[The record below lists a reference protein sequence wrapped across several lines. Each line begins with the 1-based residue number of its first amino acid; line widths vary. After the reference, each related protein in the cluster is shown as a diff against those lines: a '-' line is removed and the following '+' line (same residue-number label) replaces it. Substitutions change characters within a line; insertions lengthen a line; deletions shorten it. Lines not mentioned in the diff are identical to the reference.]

1 MEGPDSGVAN
11 VPDSSKACICGEKD
25 GLLSQGAAPAMLL
38 LSLARIRACCELPG
52 LENRRGEPRDGS
64 AKKIDESTVRMEVPD
79 SGVANVPDP
88 SEKPG
93 VRGLD
98 GRGLQ

>member
-25 GLLSQGAAPAMLL
+25 GMLSQGAAPAML
-38 LSLARIRACCELPG
+38 
-52 LENRRGEPRDGS
+52 
-64 AKKIDESTVRMEVPD
+64 KIDESTVRMEVPD

>member
-1 MEGPDSGVAN
+1 MPTSGVN
-11 VPDSSKACICGEKD
+11 GGVLGPRLKACICGDKD
-25 GLLSQGAAPAMLL
+25 GLLSQGAAPAML
-38 LSLARIRACCELPG
+38 
-52 LENRRGEPRDGS
+52 
-64 AKKIDESTVRMEVPD
+64 KIDESTVRMEVPD

-93 VRGLD
+93 ARGLD